1 MVIIIIDECINCGVC
16 ELECFNNVI
25 YEGGVEWV
33 ILDGIGVNGF
43 YKLEDGLEV
52 DVDVQYDFIFDDLY
66 YIVFDKCMECVGF
79 YEELQCVVVCL
90 VDCCVDDFDCRE
102 FEE

>member
-33 ILDGIGVNGF
+33 IFDGIIVVGIYV
-43 YKLEDGLEV
+43 LEDGKEV
-52 DVDVQYDFIFDDLY
+52 DVDV
-66 YIVFDKCMECVGF
+66 
-79 YEELQCVVVCL
+79 
-90 VDCCVDDFDCRE
+90 
-102 FEE
+102 